1 MPRNGPGLQNMLQED
16 YSALPV
22 PAGPDAAGF
31 FGPFGGR
38 YSPEVLIGALEELE
52 STYAKARQSKKF
64 RRRLKDELR
73 TFAGRP
79 SLLTH
84 ARALSEAWGAEIYL
98 KREDMNH
105 TGSHKINNTIGQA
118 LLAKEMHKRRIIAET
133 GAGQHGVATATVAA
147 RYGFACTVYMGSEDV
162 RRQKLNVFRMQL
174 LGAEVVPVTSGT
186 ATLKDATNEAMRDWS
201 KNVGDT
207 HYIIGSV
214 VGPHPFPT
222 IVRDFQAVVGREA
235 RKQMRKLA
243 GGLPHAVVACVGGG
257 SNAIG
262 IFHGFLD
269 DRKVRLFG
277 VEAGGRGDSPG
288 ENSATVNFGGV
299 GYFHGSRSL
308 YIQAGSG
315 QIQEVHSV
323 SAGLDY
329 PGVGPEHAYL
339 ASTGRAQYLRISDDQ
354 ALEAFSE
361 VARLEGILPA
371 LETAHAF
378 ACARQLAQEMRGRR
392 ILISVSGRGDK
403 DVAEVARLRGVEL

>member
-1 MPRNGPGLQNMLQED
+1 MKKSKLAGIPRSGKG
-16 YSALPV
+16 AV
-22 PAGPDAAGF
+22 AGF

-52 STYAKARQSKKF
+52 QTYNRAQKSRKF
-64 RRRLKDELR
+64 RRQLKHELR
-73 TFAGRP
+73 SFAGRP

-84 ARALSEAWGAEIYL
+84 AAALSDAWGAQIYL
-98 KREDMNH
+98 KREDLNH

-118 LLAKEMHKRRIIAET
+118 LLAKRMGKRRVIAET

-147 RYGFACTVYMGSEDV
+147 RYGFACTVYMGAEDV

-174 LGAEVVPVTSGT
+174 LGAEVVPVSSGT
-186 ATLKDATNEAMRDWS
+186 STLKDATNEAMRDWA
-201 KNVGDT
+201 KNVRDT

-222 IVRDFQAVVGREA
+222 MVRDFQTVIGREA
-235 RKQMRKLA
+235 RTQMKALA
-243 GGLPHAVVACVGGG
+243 GGLPHAVIACVGGG

-269 DRKVRLFG
+269 DKKVRLVG
-277 VEAGGRGDSPG
+277 VEAGGRGDGAG
-288 ENSATVNFGGV
+288 ENSASVNFGGI

-308 YIQAGSG
+308 YIQADAG

-339 ASTGRAQYLRISDDQ
+339 ALTGRARYVRISDDE
-354 ALEAFSE
+354 ALDAFAE
-361 VARLEGILPA
+361 VSRLEGILPA

-378 ACARQLAQEMRGRR
+378 ACARQMARDLPGRR
-392 ILISVSGRGDK
+392 LLVNVSGRGDK
-403 DVAEVARLRGVEL
+403 DVAEVARLRGMEL